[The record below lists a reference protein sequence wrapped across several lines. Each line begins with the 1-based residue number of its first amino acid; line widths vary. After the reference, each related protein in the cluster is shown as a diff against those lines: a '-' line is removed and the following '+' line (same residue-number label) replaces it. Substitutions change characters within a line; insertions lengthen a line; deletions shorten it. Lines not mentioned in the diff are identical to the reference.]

1 MDFKQWMTHQKL
13 SQGSIKKYYGAL
25 EGALSKWVIEAN
37 LTQHNILK
45 ITDPNHFNTLY
56 TQILNLPI
64 FKDRDFTG
72 HTMYSNAL
80 KKYAEF
86 LATFSIQTIEND
98 IEEIITNSSISS
110 TQKTQ
115 LINARI
121 GQGQFRKDLL
131 HYWEQCAVTGFQSHE
146 LLVAS
151 HIKPWSKSSNEER
164 LDPYNG
170 LLLIPNIDKVFD
182 KGLISF
188 SENGSILISQFLP
201 EANMLGIDSK
211 MKVNLTKKH
220 QVYMQ
225 YHRDYLYKK

>member
-1 MDFKQWMTHQKL
+1 MDFRQWMTQQKL
-13 SQGSIKKYYGAL
+13 SQSSIKKYYGAL
-25 EGALSKWVIEAN
+25 EGALSKWAIEAN

-45 ITDPNHFNTLY
+45 ITDPNHYYKLC

-64 FKDRDFTG
+64 FKDRNITG

-86 LATFSIQTIEND
+86 LTTFFDETIEDD

-110 TQKTQ
+110 TQKSQ

-121 GQGQFRKDLL
+121 GQGQFRQDLL
-131 HYWEQCAVTGFQSHE
+131 HYWKQCAVTGFQIHE
-146 LLVAS
+146 LLIAS

-201 EANMLGIDSK
+201 EPNILGIDSK
-211 MKVNLTKKH
+211 MKVNLTNKH

-225 YHRDYLYKK
+225 YHRDHLYKK